1 MESISFLV
9 SEGSVSRVKKKIH
22 KLVKEVQR
30 QNKLI
35 NFSDRSPAGWATVQE
50 YLSSDLGC
58 DSEAEQRMRAAETKT
73 LAKEGYNKNQ
83 LAALQK

>member
-9 SEGSVSRVKKKIH
+9 SEGSVNRVKEKIQ
-22 KLVKEVQR
+22 KLVEEVQR

-35 NFSDRSPAGWATVQE
+35 NFADRSPAGWATVQD

-58 DSEAEQRMRAAETKT
+58 DSEAEQRMRGAEAKA
-73 LAKEGYNKNQ
+73 LAKKKKGTTIIS
-83 LAALQK
+83 